1 MQECDE
7 TMKFLIRKKGQAAL
21 EFLMTYGWAVLVV
34 LIVIGA
40 IAFFLSANN
49 PTDLIPEQCT
59 LSDGFFCDDYFIDNN
74 NATGDMDA
82 LTLQFANNKG
92 EPVNIINITATIC

>member
-1 MQECDE
+1 MINSLLK
-7 TMKFLIRKKGQAAL
+7 MKRNGQAAL

-59 LSDGFFCDDYFIDNN
+59 AFRWIFL
-74 NATGDMDA
+74 
-82 LTLQFANNKG
+82 
-92 EPVNIINITATIC
+92 